1 MNLLTLVPVW
11 EPAIPT
17 CSSTS
22 PWSCRVTCTV
32 RTRVLGVPLDPHRYL
47 EVRRRQYHS
56 TPLLSELLRLI
67 EPGKGEVVLG
77 ITEHDLFIPILTFVF
92 GEAVLGKRSAV
103 VCPPTDCGRNGT
115 AFPRTGR
122 PSWKKWRRR
131 HCTSWGIP

>member
-92 GEAVLGKRSAV
+92 GEAVLGGRAAV
-103 VCPPTDCGRNGT
+103 VSAHRLRQERYGL
-115 AFPRTGR
+115 PRTGR
-122 PSWKKWRRR
+122 PFWKERRRR